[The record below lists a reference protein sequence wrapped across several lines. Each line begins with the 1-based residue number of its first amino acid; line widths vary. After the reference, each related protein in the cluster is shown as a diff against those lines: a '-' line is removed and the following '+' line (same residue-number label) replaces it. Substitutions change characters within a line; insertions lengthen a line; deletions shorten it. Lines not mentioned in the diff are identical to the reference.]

1 MSAGMSQ
8 GMITGGLNTRGQN
21 KRMCC
26 ANLSDQGAN
35 LSNKV
40 CQPVSNSLLNSSERT
55 SVL

>member
-1 MSAGMSQ
+1 MSTGMSQ
-8 GMITGGLNTRGQN
+8 GMKTGGLYTGGLN

-55 SVL
+55 SVF